1 MARELT
7 TVVEGIHFGEG
18 PRWHDR
24 RLWFSDFYAHTVYSV
39 GENGGDLR
47 AELELDDQPSGL
59 GWMPD
64 GSLLV
69 VSMTRQQVW
78 RRWPDGRLELHADLS
93 DLAGFWCNDMAVDA
107 QGRAYVGNFGFDLDR
122 ALTEKGP
129 EWVQANGAKTQLALV
144 EPDGSV
150 SSAAG
155 EERFF
160 FPNGTVITPDGK
172 TLIVA
177 ETLAGQLT
185 ALDIGTDGTLANRRI
200 WADTAPRLPDG
211 ICLDAEGAVWIAN
224 ALAPACVR
232 YGEGGEVLDIVET
245 GELNCYACMLGGA
258 DGRTL
263 FMVVAPTSHRD
274 AASSAKNGEILAC
287 KVDVARAGRP

>member
-1 MARELT
+1 
-7 TVVEGIHFGEG
+7 
-18 PRWHDR
+18 
-24 RLWFSDFYAHTVYSV
+24 
-39 GENGGDLR
+39 
-47 AELELDDQPSGL
+47 
-59 GWMPD
+59 MPD

-78 RRWPDGRLELHADLS
+78 RRWPDGRLEVHADLS
-93 DLAGFWCNDMAVDA
+93 DIAGFWCNDMVVDDE
-107 QGRAYVGNFGFDLDR
+107 GRAYVGNFGFDLDR

-129 EWVQANGAKTQLALV
+129 EWVQTNGAETQLALV
-144 EPDGSV
+144 QPDGSV

-160 FPNGTVITPDGK
+160 FPNGCVITPDGK

-177 ETLAGQLT
+177 ETLAGKLT
-185 ALDIGTDGTLANRRI
+185 ALDIAEDGTLANRRV
-200 WADTAPRLPDG
+200 WADTSPRLPDG

-224 ALAPACVR
+224 ALAPECVR
-232 YGEGGEVLDIVET
+232 YGEGGEVLDVVET
-245 GELNCYACMLGGA
+245 GGLNCYACMLGGA

-263 FMVVAPTSHRD
+263 FTVVAPTSHRD
-274 AASSAKNGEILAC
+274 AASSAKNGKILAR